1 MLEMKT
7 KIKAKSILISFRLA
21 SLNTNT
27 LLYLNAKYQKYP
39 KVLAKRNLPTFQS
52 TSDNKPIFLFLPSSS
67 NVVALDLRGVV
78 CRVMVRASGW
88 VVFSVSELER
98 L

>member
-39 KVLAKRNLPTFQS
+39 KMLAKRNFPTFQS
-52 TSDNKPIFLFLPSSS
+52 TSDNKPIFLFLPFRTTGSSTPAERS
-67 NVVALDLRGVV
+67 EDRVPPRG
-78 CRVMVRASGW
+78 
-88 VVFSVSELER
+88 
-98 L
+98 